1 MAERDD
7 FGSFLVGFIIGGLT
21 GAVVSLLLAPQ
32 SGDETRAVLRE
43 KAIELQERASEAAD
57 DARERS
63 KEIAQ
68 DLQHRG
74 QVILEEQRSRITG
87 SKTQATTPPPPEGE
101 TPSV

>member
-32 SGDETRAVLRE
+32 SGDETRAVIRE
-43 KAIELQERASEAAD
+43 KAIELQEKATEAANDASE
-57 DARERS
+57 RG

-68 DLQHRG
+68 DIQHRG

-87 SKTQATTPPPPEGE
+87 SKSQAPMPPAEGE
-101 TPSV
+101 PPAA